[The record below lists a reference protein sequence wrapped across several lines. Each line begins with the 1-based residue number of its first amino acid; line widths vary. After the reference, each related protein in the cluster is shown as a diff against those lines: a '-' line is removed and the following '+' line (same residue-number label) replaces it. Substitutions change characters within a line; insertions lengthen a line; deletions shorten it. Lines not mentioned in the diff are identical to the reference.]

1 MNRKEFLSTIG
12 LGAVGVLC
20 AGCLGACKSEDAVTA
35 PVSVDFTLDMS
46 TPAYQSLAYPGGY
59 VYKDGVIVAHTTTGA
74 YIAVSATCTHQGGT
88 VTYDPAANRLHCPN
102 HGSNFATDGSVQNG
116 PATAPLR
123 QYAVSVNGSLL
134 HVTAYGTRVASQVAI
149 L

>member
-20 AGCLGACKSEDAVTA
+20 AGCLGACKSEDGITA
-35 PVSVDFTLDMS
+35 PTSVDFTLDMS
-46 TPAYQSLAYPGGY
+46 TPAYQSLVNPGGY
-59 VYKDGVIVAHTTTGA
+59 VYKDGVIVAHTTGGA
-74 YIAVSATCTHQGGT
+74 YVALSSTCTHQGGT
-88 VTYDPAANRLHCPN
+88 VAYESGANRLHCPN

-123 QYAVSVNGSLL
+123 QYAVSVNGNLV
-134 HVTAYGTRVASQVAI
+134 HVTS
-149 L
+149 